1 MRSYLWRRAV
11 IASGLLLACATGQS
25 QERSGSS
32 QAVKSEVSSA
42 VHERLAGLAGKWDVT
57 VEYTFGDKRFLGKA
71 ICEAKL
77 ILDGK
82 FLEQHYNSNL
92 QGKPFH
98 VFQILGF
105 DVARQKTIEIM
116 LDNLSTSVG
125 HNEGSASEDGKVLTN
140 LGEHLDPR
148 TKKPYKLRT
157 VYTILGPDK
166 FTLEW
171 FQTEQGG
178 KEAKVV
184 SMTHERK
191 KT

>member
-1 MRSYLWRRAV
+1 MRAHLWAGAIV
-11 IASGLLLACATGQS
+11 ASGLLLAGASGLS
-25 QERSGSS
+25 QEPSGSS
-32 QAVKSEVSSA
+32 QTIKPDSPGT
-42 VHERLAGLAGKWDVT
+42 VHKWLAGLAGKWDVT
-57 VEYTFGDKRFLGKA
+57 VEYTLGEKRFEGKA
-71 ICEAKL
+71 TCEAKL

-82 FLEQHYNSNL
+82 FLEQHYNSIL
-92 QGKPFH
+92 QGKPYH
-98 VFQILGF
+98 VLQILCY
-105 DVARQKTIEIM
+105 DVARQKTIEIK
-116 LDNLSTSVG
+116 LDNLSTTVM
-125 HNEGSASEDGKVLTN
+125 HNEGSASDDGKVLTN

-191 KT
+191 